1 MANGDHVRVCAVES
15 YREGRPVLYKV
26 TVGLVGRPRT
36 WTVERRYSAFASLRA
51 TLRTGARGVPFPS
64 KVVLGTPNLARRR
77 AELDDFV
84 REIIARPMPP
94 EEVQALHNFLGVSER
109 PLSAVN
115 PGSSSHT
122 VASGAM
128 DDDPLLGLGMEL
140 GSVPRSET
148 EAARVGLGV
157 GNHAGG
163 GANASPQPPG
173 RNPLPAATSGAT
185 AAVAA
190 APSPFSTWGVS
201 GGRPREYAST
211 VGGLRDAIK
220 DSSAEGVASVLS
232 SAPELACAVDS
243 AGQSMLHVAAIF
255 GASTGSTA
263 VVDLLLQHGADAQ
276 AQNSDGQTCVDLADE
291 GAPALAA
298 KLRAHLNCARPETG
312 SREAE
317 ASAKI

>member
-1 MANGDHVRVCAVES
+1 MCSVGS

-64 KVVLGTPNLARRR
+64 KVVLGTPNLDRRR
-77 AELDDFV
+77 AELNDFV

-94 EEVQALHNFLGVSER
+94 REVQALHNFLGVSER
-109 PLSAVN
+109 PRSTVN
-115 PGSSSHT
+115 PGSSAH
-122 VASGAM
+122 VAAPGAVGS
-128 DDDPLLGLGMEL
+128 DPLLGLGTEL
-140 GSVPRSET
+140 GSVPQSAT
-148 EAARVGLGV
+148 GAGSGAGIAVGDR
-157 GNHAGG
+157 AGG
-163 GANASPQPPG
+163 GANASSLSPG
-173 RNPLPAATSGAT
+173 RNPLPPATSGPTAT
-185 AAVAA
+185 VAA

-201 GGRPREYAST
+201 AGRPREYAST

-232 SAPELACAVDS
+232 GAPELACAVDS

-255 GASTGSTA
+255 GASAGSAA

-276 AQNSDGQTCVDLADE
+276 AQNSDGQTCVELADE

-298 KLRAHLNCARPETG
+298 KLRAHLNRAR
-312 SREAE
+312 
-317 ASAKI
+317 